1 MKITKT
7 QLKQLIKE
15 ELSGLTEED
24 HFTKKSQYEEG
35 SAGYH
40 MERARAMAR
49 DIDEL
54 EKDMPKATGLGFMIE
69 EELDIALD
77 VMDNTIDYY
86 ESIIREL
93 RARLDD

>member
-24 HFTKKSQYEEG
+24 HYIEKSQYEEG

-40 MERARAMAR
+40 MERAINLAR
-49 DIDEL
+49 DIVEL
-54 EKDMPKATGLGFMIE
+54 EKDMPNATGLGFMIE
-69 EELDIALD
+69 EELVKALD

-86 ESIIREL
+86 ESLLSDL
-93 RARLDD
+93 RADDD

>member
-15 ELSGLTEED
+15 ELSPTEED
-24 HFTKKSQYEEG
+24 HYIENSQYEEG

-40 MERARAMAR
+40 MERAINLAR

-54 EKDMPKATGLGFMIE
+54 EKDMPNATGLGFMIE
-69 EELDIALD
+69 KELVKAL
-77 VMDNTIDYY
+77 M
-86 ESIIREL
+86 
-93 RARLDD
+93 